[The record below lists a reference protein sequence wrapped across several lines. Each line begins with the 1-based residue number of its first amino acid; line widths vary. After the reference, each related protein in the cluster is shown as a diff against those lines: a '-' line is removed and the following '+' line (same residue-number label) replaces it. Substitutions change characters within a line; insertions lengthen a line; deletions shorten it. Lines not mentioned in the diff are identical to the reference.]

1 MNDEQSRSRFTL
13 ARSAR
18 FASVDD
24 NGDPHLVPIVFA
36 LVRDTIYFVIDFK
49 PKKTTAGL
57 KRLANIRS
65 HPRVAVLVDHYDDDW
80 NQLWWARADG
90 RAVILD
96 EIDPDALAALADRY
110 PQYQQAP
117 PGPMVAIT
125 VERWTGWAAVG

>member
-36 LVRDTIYFVIDFK
+36 LVGDTIYFVIDFK